1 MTLVNYKAFQEENL
15 HLIQVLNISHFF
27 SKLLDIHIMSNFD
40 AGFNGFRSPKLKE
53 FTKDNNTTCVFLCT
67 VMFKKCTTKFFE
79 TRKIRYV

>member
-1 MTLVNYKAFQEENL
+1 
-15 HLIQVLNISHFF
+15 
-27 SKLLDIHIMSNFD
+27 MSNFD

-67 VMFKKCTTKFFE
+67 VMFEKCTTKFFE